1 MYAKFIVCRQTI
13 YSRDIV
19 RSHAQRERRLG
30 ARYRERKESSPLL
43 RPSQICHSHA
53 RSLAPRFARHFKRRA
68 CVITTWRLG
77 LRARNKTDVSPRRHS
92 VVPKAIRLIY
102 RELSAFER
110 FYELNNIT
118 ATRITTGLPLTCM
131 GFYFPFPSPLP
142 VELALHLRL

>member
-53 RSLAPRFARHFKRRA
+53 RSLAPPFARHFNCGLEIRR
-68 CVITTWRLG
+68 TFLQDG
-77 LRARNKTDVSPRRHS
+77 HS

-131 GFYFPFPSPLP
+131 GFYFPFPFPLP